1 MREQEVLLSVHFGF
15 ASLFSPSKKAPRLAV
30 PMVTH
35 TKLWQVKF
43 QLSTLFASLTLNPLY
58 LYCTRVL
65 YDFGDKKWTQ
75 RVSHT
80 KMVIF
85 KRCLLAIITFEK
97 SRDFFRYDST
107 V

>member
-1 MREQEVLLSVHFGF
+1 MGV
-15 ASLFSPSKKAPRLAV
+15 
-30 PMVTH
+30 
-35 TKLWQVKF
+35 
-43 QLSTLFASLTLNPLY
+43 Y

-97 SRDFFRYDST
+97 SRDFFRYDSIIQSNMEIHILEHQVT
-107 V
+107 KNMPGILNAKVLR